1 MMSSRIPA
9 RFLGGLVALLIAVV
23 PIAGGTTTLLRS
35 LQIDGSRY
43 ESPQFGYVVG
53 WDQQWAGLDRHVVSL
68 KGDRDEM
75 MLSNNEGRLWVIGYP
90 ADVNKSEALTT
101 TLDRFTGSA
110 SEVVITGMDNTAD
123 LPYADLTA
131 DRDHVQI
138 EVQPVEDATVAIVL
152 VAREEDFNGA
162 LMAAQAGVFLNDGAI
177 LMQEPVPAVP
187 SRATPTEEPTE
198 EPEATGEPTEVP
210 GATEEPTE
218 EPVDSGETW
227 VSEQFGVSLDLP
239 PGWTIGGEGTA
250 EGTADTLTIT
260 NGTSTIT
267 LYLTSQYD
275 GDLEGCISFAQD
287 LAGDDPTYDDLKLQ
301 ATDNGEPYQGS
312 DDRSAYA
319 LFSYTGEDD
328 VPMAWYVHCQYIEE
342 GESVLI
348 LMQDVPQDQY
358 QAQRKDRAAVLN
370 AIDLP

>member
-9 RFLGGLVALLIAVV
+9 RFLGGLVALLLAVV
-23 PIAGGTTTLLRS
+23 PIAGSTTMLLRAV
-35 LQIDGSRY
+35 QIEGSRY
-43 ESPQFGYVVG
+43 ESPQFGYVVE
-53 WDQQWAGLDRHVVSL
+53 WDQRWAGLDRHVISL

-75 MLSNNEGRLWVIGYP
+75 MLSNNDGRLWVIGYP
-90 ADVNKSEALTT
+90 ADVDKSAALMSTM
-101 TLDRFTGSA
+101 DRFTATA
-110 SEVVITGMDNTAD
+110 SEVVITGMDNSAD
-123 LPYADLTA
+123 LPYVDLTA
-131 DRDHVQI
+131 DRDQIQI

-152 VAREEDFNGA
+152 VAREDDFNGA
-162 LMAAQAGVFLNDGAI
+162 LQAAQGGVFLNDGAI
-177 LMQEPVPAVP
+177 LMQKPVPAVP
-187 SRATPTEEPTE
+187 SRDTPAEEPTE
-198 EPEATGEPTEVP
+198 EPEATEEPTEAP
-210 GATEEPTE
+210 EATEEPTE

-227 VSEQFGVSLDLP
+227 ESEQFGVSLELP
-239 PGWTIGGEGTA
+239 PGWTIGGQGTA

-287 LAGDDPTYDDLKLQ
+287 IAGDDPAYDDLKLQ
-301 ATDNGEPYQGS
+301 ATESGEPYQGS
-312 DDRSAYA
+312 DDRGAYA

-328 VPMAWYVHCQYIEE
+328 VQMAWYVHCQYIEE

-358 QAQRKDRAAVLN
+358 EAQRKERAAVLN

>member
-1 MMSSRIPA
+1 
-9 RFLGGLVALLIAVV
+9 V
-23 PIAGGTTTLLRS
+23 PIAGSTTMLLRTV
-35 LQIDGSRY
+35 QIEGSRY
-43 ESPQFGYVVG
+43 DSPQFGYAVE
-53 WDQQWAGLDRHVVSL
+53 WDQRWAGLDRHVVSI
-68 KGDRDEM
+68 KGNRDEM

-90 ADVNKSEALTT
+90 ADVDKSVALTT
-101 TLDRFTGSA
+101 TLDRFTATA
-110 SEVVITGMDNTAD
+110 SEIVITGMDNTAA
-123 LPYADLTA
+123 LPYAELTA

-152 VAREEDFNGA
+152 VAREDDFSGA
-162 LMAAQAGVFLNDGAI
+162 LMAAQGGVFLNDGAI

-187 SRATPTEEPTE
+187 SQSTPTE
-198 EPEATGEPTEVP
+198 
-210 GATEEPTE
+210 ATEEPTE
-218 EPVDSGETW
+218 EPQATEEPEATEAPTEEPDATEESTEEPVDSGEVW
-227 VSEQFGVSLDLP
+227 ESEQFGVSFDLP

-287 LAGDDPTYDDLKLQ
+287 LADDDPKYDDLALQ
-301 ATDNGEPYQGS
+301 ATDSGEPYQGS

-319 LFSYTGEDD
+319 LFSYTGEND
-328 VPMAWYVHCQYIEE
+328 VQMAWYVHCQYIEE

-358 QAQRKDRAAVLN
+358 QAQRKDRAAVIN